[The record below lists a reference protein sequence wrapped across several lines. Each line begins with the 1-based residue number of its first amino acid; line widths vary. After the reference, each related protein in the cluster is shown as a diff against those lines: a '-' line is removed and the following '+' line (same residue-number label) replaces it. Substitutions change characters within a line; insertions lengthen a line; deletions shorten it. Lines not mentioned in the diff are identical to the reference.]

1 MDSVSDIK
9 SRLSIEELVGQYC
22 QIQKKGRNFVAL
34 CPFHK
39 DSHPSLLIS
48 PDKGIAYCF
57 ACQKGGDIFSFYQE
71 IEGVDFP
78 QALRDLAERTG
89 VTLADRPSDAPKKGE
104 KDRLKEV
111 IQEAV
116 QFYRSQLTTSQVA
129 QEYLKKR
136 GIAPEFIEK
145 FQLGYAPDSFSATYE
160 HLLKKGFSRSD
171 IVASGL
177 GAQKDLKDEKIYD
190 RFRHRLMFP
199 IFDGQG
205 TPIAFGGRT
214 LGNDDAKYINSSDG
228 PLYHKSQVLFG
239 LNIAKEAMR
248 ERKRAILVEG
258 YFDVVGC
265 HRVGV
270 ENVVA
275 ASGTAL
281 TEQHVKLLKRYV
293 DSVTLCMDQDSAGQ
307 EAAERAFT
315 LLSEEQVQVFAVA
328 LPTKDPDELAN
339 SQPELLKE
347 KLLSGGIPYIDFV
360 LQKMQA
366 MDLASPSLKRMAL
379 QRVLTLL
386 SSVTLSVERQDYI
399 AKAAA
404 VFGTTETALS
414 QDLLQMKAQAP
425 KVAPTPKNA
434 PAPAPAGPS
443 FSNMEIVLGMF
454 LFYPQLRYLM
464 ENLVKPE
471 EGMALALYEALERT
485 GDMQH
490 MPIEALELPE
500 EYKEKVSIL
509 WLFGENYGFS
519 EWSEAL
525 AIREIKK
532 NCVTAN
538 KEFLRKKQQEITQ
551 KLILARREGKKE
563 EEEVLSAEYQ
573 DLLKT
578 MKVHG

>member
-22 QIQKKGRNFVAL
+22 QIQKKGRNFVSL

-39 DSHPSLLIS
+39 DSNPSLLIS

-71 IEGVDFP
+71 VEGVDFP

-89 VTLADRPSDAPKKGE
+89 VTLADRPHDAPRKGE
-104 KDRLKEV
+104 KDRLKEA
-111 IQEAV
+111 IHEAV
-116 QFYRSQLTTSQVA
+116 QFYRSQLSTSQSS

-171 IVASGL
+171 IVGSGL

-205 TPIAFGGRT
+205 AAIAFGGRT

-228 PLYHKSQVLFG
+228 PLYHKSNVLYG
-239 LNIAKEAMR
+239 LNFAKESMR
-248 ERKRAILVEG
+248 EKRRAILVEG
-258 YFDVVGC
+258 YFDVVAC

-293 DSVTLCMDQDSAGQ
+293 NSITLCMDQDSAGQ

-315 LLSEEQVQVFAVA
+315 LLSEAEIQVFAVA

-366 MDLASPSLKRMAL
+366 MDLSSPSLKRMAL
-379 QRVLTLL
+379 QKVMTLL
-386 SSVTLSVERQDYI
+386 LALPHAVERQEYI
-399 AKAAA
+399 SKAAA
-404 VFGTTETALS
+404 VFATTETALS

-425 KVAPTPKNA
+425 KVAPVPSNA
-434 PAPAPAGPS
+434 PVPSAAGPS

-464 ENLVKPE
+464 EGLVKPE
-471 EGMALALYEALERT
+471 EGMAAALYEALEKA
-485 GDMQH
+485 GDLEH
-490 MPIEALELPE
+490 MPIESLDLPE

-519 EWSEAL
+519 EWSQAL
-525 AIREIKK
+525 AIREIKR

-538 KEFLRKKQQEITQ
+538 KEMMRKKQQQITQ
-551 KLILARREGKKE
+551 KLILARKEGRKE
-563 EEEVLSAEYQ
+563 EEEALSAEYKN
-573 DLLKT
+573 LLKSAN
-578 MKVHG
+578 VNF